1 MATGAYKR
9 LLGLLEAQRRD
20 AVSEAGFSLGKQA
33 VEEEQDLKEIQSE
46 LQKEIRRVEKAQRKR
61 GRKKGIGGLL
71 GSALGFALAGPLGL
85 QSASLATGLGSLAG
99 SRLAGQKK
107 IRGIDPNLTLRENAE
122 FFKQQGDDMN
132 ALVDDISSQLEE
144 SYKNEILSDLVTA
157 AASGATGGRLAKTDF
172 GKNLSSFFDDKL
184 FPNTRLNLGEKISN
198 LGERTGQRFG
208 NLFGGRG
215 FVTDEQTAGGI
226 FAGEVEKAARDM
238 SIGLDSSLLFD
249 RPGMLA
255 DEALADRFALQG
267 PATDAFM
274 SQGTDTSLYQNAI
287 KNINQAD
294 ASALASRDKLMSL
307 MIDAS
312 GGLPNVDSLISQQV
326 PSVFTDFAVEPAL
339 PKPGVPMSSA
349 FGGSPSLDAP
359 LSELREFAMSSVPA
373 GSDDALFFSGTGVG
387 DMALEDLPIE
397 KIRNEFNTDV
407 IYGQRNP
414 FSRALPSYTR
424 YTGTEAATI
433 DALRDSLYGLD
444 DAPYFDAF
452 PKPQFNEQ
460 EFRRLVN
467 APQGDL
473 SRLLEFY
480 NMQRPL

>member
-33 VEEEQDLKEIQSE
+33 VGEEQDLKEIQSE

-85 QSASLATGLGSLAG
+85 SATLATGLGSLAG

-122 FFKQQGDDMN
+122 FFKQEGDNLN

-144 SYKNEILSDLVTA
+144 SYKNEILSDVVTA

-238 SIGLDSSLLFD
+238 SVGLDSSLLFD

-255 DEALADRFALQG
+255 DEALADRFALSG
-267 PATDAFM
+267 SPYAPGVRGIMADTPASTWK
-274 SQGTDTSLYQNAI
+274 SQATARQMAGQ
-287 KNINQAD
+287 Q
-294 ASALASRDKLMSL
+294 LMRTR
-307 MIDAS
+307 
-312 GGLPNVDSLISQQV
+312 PNVPMLQDPSISGFLDNVIADDISIPLEQPLAPFSSMSAPMADLKNYFLQ
-326 PSVFTDFAVEPAL
+326 SFQAGASDF
-339 PKPGVPMSSA
+339 
-349 FGGSPSLDAP
+349 P
-359 LSELREFAMSSVPA
+359 L
-373 GSDDALFFSGTGVG
+373 VG
-387 DMALEDLPIE
+387 NPEDDMASDLLVERIP
-397 KIRNEFNTDV
+397 NEFNM
-407 IYGQRNP
+407 IQP
-414 FSRALPSYTR
+414 
-424 YTGTEAATI
+424 E
-433 DALRDSLYGLD
+433 
-444 DAPYFDAF
+444 
-452 PKPQFNEQ
+452 
-460 EFRRLVN
+460 
-467 APQGDL
+467 L
-473 SRLLEFY
+473 SRLL
-480 NMQRPL
+480 QRYGYGR